1 MYLPKSWSE
10 IDVLQ
15 FKEIRELYSIQEVF
29 TREIEI
35 LSALADIPSDD
46 LEDLDISEVSEMLAK
61 ITFINSEPSKNYKH
75 VIGEYH
81 YKPLNTLTV
90 GEFIDLEHYFSKDYN
105 QHVGHIASIIYRK
118 VMTNEWGEIVF
129 EPYEFKPS
137 LRCSIFD
144 EVCINDVYGI
154 LPEYLAYRES
164 FMTTYANL
172 FTDEDG
178 SEEDE
183 DDVPVTSDEAKAVA
197 LKKSEKKWGWERLIY
212 SLCNE
217 DLTKFNEVTNL
228 SLIMTF
234 NMLVMKKELNV

>member
-35 LSALADIPSDD
+35 LSALADIPSDN

-75 VIGEYH
+75 IIGEYH

-118 VMTNEWGEIVF
+118 VMTNEWGETVF

-178 SEEDE
+178 SEDDE

-234 NMLVMKKELNV
+234 NMLGMKKELNV

>member
-144 EVCINDVYGI
+144 EVCINDIYGI

-234 NMLVMKKELNV
+234 NMLGMKKELNV

>member
-29 TREIEI
+29 TMEIEI

-75 VIGEYH
+75 TIGEYH

-178 SEEDE
+178 SDEDE
-183 DDVPVTSDEAKAVA
+183 DEVPVTSDEAKAVA

-234 NMLVMKKELNV
+234 NMLGMKKELNV

>member
-144 EVCINDVYGI
+144 EVCINDIYGI

-178 SEEDE
+178 SDEDE
-183 DDVPVTSDEAKAVA
+183 DDVPVTSDEEKAVA

-234 NMLVMKKELNV
+234 NMLGMKKELNV

>member
-1 MYLPKSWSE
+1 
-10 IDVLQ
+10 
-15 FKEIRELYSIQEVF
+15 
-29 TREIEI
+29 
-35 LSALADIPSDD
+35 
-46 LEDLDISEVSEMLAK
+46 
-61 ITFINSEPSKNYKH
+61 
-75 VIGEYH
+75 
-81 YKPLNTLTV
+81 LNTLTV

-118 VMTNEWGEIVF
+118 VMTNDWGETVF

-178 SEEDE
+178 SDEDE

-234 NMLVMKKELNV
+234 NMLGMKKELNV

>member
-1 MYLPKSWSE
+1 
-10 IDVLQ
+10 
-15 FKEIRELYSIQEVF
+15 
-29 TREIEI
+29 
-35 LSALADIPSDD
+35 
-46 LEDLDISEVSEMLAK
+46 MLAK

-144 EVCINDVYGI
+144 EVCINDIYGI

-183 DDVPVTSDEAKAVA
+183 DEVPVTSDEAKAVA

-234 NMLVMKKELNV
+234 NMLGMKKELNV